1 MSVMS
6 PLTNGAAP
14 TKPGFY
20 RGLVA
25 LALLSACAD
34 AAAIRQQVD
43 VITALTVVETASVY
57 TTRIVSTRAGVT
69 FDRSYSVTTTGTTAA
84 ALIDLIDAALRA
96 DEDLGRLITLIEQPT
111 TETLRL
117 TWAME
122 RTGTITFTA
131 NPGTDLSVATTAAGF
146 TQYLF
151 GQAVQLSQSGAAL
164 LARNPLGT
172 GGGTIVVD
180 LATNNTAQ
188 AISWDMTVTAPDGT
202 VRQQAVT
209 ATSDTTAALTIAALV
224 VALEAAFPEAD
235 VEITTADEVITVT
248 FPPGYSPA
256 RTSPIVDGTVVL
268 TAVTTPAEALPEIG
282 IVHYDRQHTAPVE
295 NPTGPTEA
303 TGPRPGMTFNVVRGP
318 NRGIEYIVPLASGSP
333 AMGGPVYADTS
344 GGWHAA
350 AAAGR
355 TFCRGLRWGSYIST
369 SFASIAL

>member
-14 TKPGFY
+14 AKPGFY
-20 RGLVA
+20 RGLAA

-34 AAAIRQQVD
+34 AAAVRQQVD
-43 VITALTVVETASVY
+43 VITSLSLVENASVY
-57 TTRIVSTRAGVT
+57 TVRIVSTRAGVT
-69 FDRSYSVTTTGTTAA
+69 FDRSYSVTTTGTTGA

-117 TWAME
+117 TWAMD

-151 GQAVQLSQSGAAL
+151 GQGVQLSQSGGAVTAQ
-164 LARNPLGT
+164 NPAGT
-172 GGGTIVVD
+172 GGGTLVVD

-202 VRQQAVT
+202 VRQQAVA

-268 TAVTTPAEALPEIG
+268 TAVTTPADPLPEIG
-282 IVHYDRQHTAPVE
+282 IVHYDRQHTAPIE

-303 TGPRPGMTFNVVRGP
+303 TGPRPGMAFQVVR
-318 NRGIEYIVPLASGSP
+318 RGAGNLEYIVPLASGSP
-333 AMGGPVYADTS
+333 AMGGPVYVDTS

-355 TFCRGLRWGSYIST
+355 TFAQGLRWGSYIST